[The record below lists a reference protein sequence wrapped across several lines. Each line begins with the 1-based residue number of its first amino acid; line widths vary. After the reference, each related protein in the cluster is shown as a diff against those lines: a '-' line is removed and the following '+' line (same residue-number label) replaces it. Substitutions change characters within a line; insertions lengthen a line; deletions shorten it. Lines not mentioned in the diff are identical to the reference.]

1 MTQHEY
7 DVFVGELFKK
17 YPELREATRDP
28 RSRGETK
35 PWYNQTDEY
44 GRYEV
49 SLKFWVSGLKYV
61 SRSNEQNSTIETVY
75 GIRT

>member
-1 MTQHEY
+1 MTQHDY

-49 SLKFWVSGLKYV
+49 SF
-61 SRSNEQNSTIETVY
+61 IF
-75 GIRT
+75 